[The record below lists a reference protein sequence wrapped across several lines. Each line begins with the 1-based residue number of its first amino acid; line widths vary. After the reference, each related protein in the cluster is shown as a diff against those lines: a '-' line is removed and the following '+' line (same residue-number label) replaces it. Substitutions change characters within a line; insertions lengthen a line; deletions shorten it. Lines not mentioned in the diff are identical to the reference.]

1 MSESLPIPRDS
12 VTKRDKIHR
21 LLSEGHHSAKD
32 IARIVG
38 TTEQYVWKEKSKL
51 KTAGFM
57 IQRDTQ
63 IISRSSQVNIY
74 NNNSLLNVPRLDADG
89 LRKLYGELLTGK
101 KPQEIIAENGFH
113 PELVER
119 ENQRFQRLVQNDV
132 DSLQNRLFRH
142 IQEDLRNTNNL
153 TIKSLFEKYTKD
165 GKLTIEEFI
174 HLTQLLLEERYR
186 LGKISAMGDL
196 VNGNL
201 PEGWEAELC
210 LNCNKPIRGCIK
222 DAKGLRIIISNDST
236 PLLHS
241 SWGVSCP

>member
-12 VTKRDKIHR
+12 ASKKEKIHR
-21 LLSEGHHSAKD
+21 LLSEGYHSAKD

-74 NNNSLLNVPRLDADG
+74 NNNSLLNVPQLDADG
-89 LRKLYGELLTGK
+89 LRKLYGELLSGK
-101 KPQEIIAENGFH
+101 KAQEIIAENGFH
-113 PELVER
+113 PELVES
-119 ENQRFQRLVQNDV
+119 ENQRFQRLVENDV

-153 TIKSLFEKYTKD
+153 TIKSLFEKYRKD
-165 GKLTIEEFI
+165 GKLTIAEFI
-174 HLTQLLLEERYR
+174 NLTQLLLDERYR
-186 LGKISAMGDL
+186 LGKISAMRDL

-222 DAKGLRIIISNDST
+222 ANGLRIIISDDST
-236 PLLHS
+236 PVVHS
-241 SWGVSCP
+241 SWGLSCP